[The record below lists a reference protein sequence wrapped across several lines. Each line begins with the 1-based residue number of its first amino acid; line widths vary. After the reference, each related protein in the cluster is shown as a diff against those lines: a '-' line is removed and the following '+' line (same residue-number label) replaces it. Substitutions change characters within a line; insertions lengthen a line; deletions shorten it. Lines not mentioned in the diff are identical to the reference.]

1 MPKNPPKTISGE
13 TITPNKNFNLIRNP
27 YSSPSNTITTNPLLH
42 QAGLAHPLYD
52 RGYTITE
59 LKRLVSLPDDF
70 QLTGDYEQQYERCG
84 RMVPPIMMM
93 HIANTIKEDIL
104 DAIQ

>member
-1 MPKNPPKTISGE
+1 MPKNPSKTVCG
-13 TITPNKNFNLIRNP
+13 TMVTPDKNFNLFRCS
-27 YSSPSNTITTNPLLH
+27 YDSPSNTITTNPLLH

-84 RMVPPIMMM
+84 RMVPPIMMK
-93 HIANTIKEDIL
+93 HIASTIQEEIL
-104 DAIQ
+104 DRIQ